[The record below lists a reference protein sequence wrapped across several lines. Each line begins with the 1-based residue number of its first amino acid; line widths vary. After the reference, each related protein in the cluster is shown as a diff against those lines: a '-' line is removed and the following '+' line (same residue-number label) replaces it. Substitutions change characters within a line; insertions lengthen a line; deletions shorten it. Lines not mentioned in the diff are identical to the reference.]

1 MGSSFVEIDGKGF
14 WMRDGILELWLRLLA
29 LHLEDPA
36 SGQTSVVRTI
46 RDNWLL
52 ASRGYFGGHVPADL
66 EDAVSTSEG
75 RAAVVSA
82 IESLT
87 RALKKASAKLDH
99 QTLNVLGREGGVFTG
114 DIEREQLVEIAQ
126 AFLDLIAGKIQHDAT
141 STEFMP
147 GCRIAT

>member
-1 MGSSFVEIDGKGF
+1 MGSSFVEISGKGF

-36 SGQTSVVRTI
+36 REETHVVRSI

-52 ASRGYFGGHVPADL
+52 ASRGYFGGHVPTEL
-66 EDAVSTSEG
+66 EEAVSTSEG
-75 RAAVVSA
+75 RAAVIAA

-87 RALKKASAKLDH
+87 RALKKSPAKLDH
-99 QTLNVLGREGGVFTG
+99 GTLNVLGFETGEFTG
-114 DIEREQLVEIAQ
+114 DIERERLLEIAQ
-126 AFLDLIAGKIQHDAT
+126 AFLDLIAGKIQSDAT

-147 GCRIAT
+147 GCWVAT